1 MHASHI
7 HFFRN
12 LTHHHNPQ
20 ISLHSSIEPSVLHP
34 THAVLVNPAFRDCY
48 FTNALEKKVF
58 TLLDKLTSV
67 NPFCDVVFCGHSFG
81 GALSTIGATRYSALF
96 PMMTVHCHTFG
107 TPKVGG
113 TTFRHFANSLPNLK
127 VMRIENGADYY
138 PHFPLGDKWDHAG
151 HTIVISPPQ
160 TDITTAAKDKIAK
173 VKSGTNPIGAASF
186 IGKNRI
192 PVLAYKFD
200 KRAVGDHQPSNMP
213 YVPSNIHNPSSKAFD
228 PLSRSKKEKGK
239 ADHEMNSYL
248 LGIERFTHLGQTW
261 VTDYVGEE
269 GGGIVRGGSDADY
282 EERYLV

>member
-1 MHASHI
+1 
-7 HFFRN
+7 
-12 LTHHHNPQ
+12 
-20 ISLHSSIEPSVLHP
+20 LHSSTEPSVLHP
-34 THAVLVNPAFRDCY
+34 THAVLVNPTFRDCY

-58 TLLDKLTSV
+58 TLLDNLTSV

-213 YVPSNIHNPSSKAFD
+213 YVPSNIHNPSSKALD
-228 PLSRSKKEKGK
+228 PLSRTKKEKGK

>member
-1 MHASHI
+1 M
-7 HFFRN
+7 
-12 LTHHHNPQ
+12 
-20 ISLHSSIEPSVLHP
+20 
-34 THAVLVNPAFRDCY
+34 
-48 FTNALEKKVF
+48 F
-58 TLLDKLTSV
+58 TLLDKLTSA

-81 GALSTIGATRYSALF
+81 GALGMIGATRYSALF

-113 TTFRHFANSLPNLK
+113 TTFRHFTNSLPNLK

-200 KRAVGDHQPSNMP
+200 KRAVGDHQPSIMP
-213 YVPSNIHNPSSKAFD
+213 YVPSNIKNPSSKVLD
-228 PLSRSKKEKGK
+228 PLARTKKERGK

-269 GGGIVRGGSDADY
+269 GGGIVRGGSDTDY